1 MPRQPYKH
9 VEKVLADFFSDEEL
23 RIQKRF
29 YKEPPKKIAKP
40 ANLSLLK
47 KDKRFSKQSV
57 VKLLSNLTAKGA
69 YNAINYII
77 RHSLYDYAI
86 DENGMRVSASEVLKD
101 WQKDF
106 SSKPNSKEAW
116 HLCFSMR
123 EEVNAENIYALQQS
137 VNDLLQKHFHE
148 YKYVKVLHIHQN
160 NPHIHVVINK
170 NSMLTHKKLHFK
182 DKDSIKNFFNEM
194 RDDFADSLNYHGDLN
209 YHNAYKFEKTNILEK
224 IDRTKQKENRHS
236 YMDTISQL
244 SKDKDI
250 IANRKEML
258 QQKINNAQSDIKEYT
273 AKKQDYI
280 QQLKIITAYEKN
292 YSKYQKLDYK
302 TKQQYKSLLNSIKE
316 LNIELKSAYKN
327 QKIYKQ
333 EIYEL
338 NRAINNLGFD
348 FMKHRNQFAK
358 DINDDYS
365 NVLAKKAYLDFVMKH
380 KKYAT
385 REQLHIVNDIQNEI
399 RKNTLDITQSI
410 ALQNELDNALLQHL
424 GVKSTSKSLIFTQKD
439 ITKKL
444 QVLHSIDK
452 NSMIDTKL
460 LDDYK
465 NTLQTNNIVIDK
477 IINDKILHYE
487 SIFNDEAKL
496 NKHHIK
502 TLQYYF
508 KEFQNLT
515 SYLDSKADDKIHYKE
530 QQLSDF
536 TLLQT
541 KINSFFTEHEN
552 EVKQQ
557 EKDLEQ
563 QQYYTDFIEWYIID
577 RKMRNIDYMRKSL
590 HDKYKNNTLH
600 EYLEKYD
607 NTALVDYK
615 VHLRLLEKE
624 KQKQNANTQE
634 NALNKK
640 GLER

>member
-1 MPRQPYKH
+1 
-9 VEKVLADFFSDEEL
+9 
-23 RIQKRF
+23 
-29 YKEPPKKIAKP
+29 
-40 ANLSLLK
+40 
-47 KDKRFSKQSV
+47 
-57 VKLLSNLTAKGA
+57 
-69 YNAINYII
+69 
-77 RHSLYDYAI
+77 
-86 DENGMRVSASEVLKD
+86 
-101 WQKDF
+101 
-106 SSKPNSKEAW
+106 
-116 HLCFSMR
+116 
-123 EEVNAENIYALQQS
+123 
-137 VNDLLQKHFHE
+137 
-148 YKYVKVLHIHQN
+148 
-160 NPHIHVVINK
+160 
-170 NSMLTHKKLHFK
+170 
-182 DKDSIKNFFNEM
+182 M

-258 QQKINNAQSDIKEYT
+258 QQKLNNTQSDIKEYT

-333 EIYEL
+333 EIYQL

-348 FMKHRNQFAK
+348 FIKHRNQFAK

-460 LDDYK
+460 LDDYRIHCK
-465 NTLQTNNIVIDK
+465 Q
-477 IINDKILHYE
+477 IIL
-487 SIFNDEAKL
+487 
-496 NKHHIK
+496 
-502 TLQYYF
+502 
-508 KEFQNLT
+508 
-515 SYLDSKADDKIHYKE
+515 
-530 QQLSDF
+530 
-536 TLLQT
+536 
-541 KINSFFTEHEN
+541 
-552 EVKQQ
+552 
-557 EKDLEQ
+557 
-563 QQYYTDFIEWYIID
+563 
-577 RKMRNIDYMRKSL
+577 
-590 HDKYKNNTLH
+590 
-600 EYLEKYD
+600 
-607 NTALVDYK
+607 
-615 VHLRLLEKE
+615 
-624 KQKQNANTQE
+624 
-634 NALNKK
+634 
-640 GLER
+640 